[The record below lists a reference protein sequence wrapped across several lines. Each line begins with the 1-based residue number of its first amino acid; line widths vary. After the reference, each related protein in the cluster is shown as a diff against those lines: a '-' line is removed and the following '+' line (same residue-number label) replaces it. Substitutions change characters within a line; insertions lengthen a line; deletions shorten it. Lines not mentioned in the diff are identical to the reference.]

1 MKELVS
7 PVSVPS
13 LNCLVT
19 GASGFLGQ
27 PLVAALRQQGHQVRA
42 FDLRPSPDPDS
53 SAMVGDLRRPAD
65 VAAACQGIDTV
76 FHTASYVGWLPA
88 DAATIHDVNV
98 NGTTNLIAACQAAG
112 VRRLVY
118 TGSIDAVFEG
128 RPIRLGDETLPYA
141 RRPLNAYSR
150 TKGVAEQVVLAAN
163 DPAGLQTC
171 SLRTAGIFGP
181 GDRHRLP
188 SVVRLAQQ
196 GQAQRLGNGQARFN
210 HVYVDNVVHA
220 HLLAASAL
228 ATGPAGAPPAGRA
241 YFIVD
246 DEPTNFYDFVGDFLQ
261 ALGYAAPARSL
272 PYRPAYFLA
281 ALLEAAQRLGLKLP
295 PNWQQFT
302 RYTVAATCV
311 EFSFSHALATRDFG
325 YEPQTGRAEAI
336 ATTVAWLRAAGY
348 GAGGSP
354 AG

>member
-1 MKELVS
+1 MREPDR
-7 PVSVPS
+7 PVSTS
-13 LNCLVT
+13 LLNCLVT

-27 PLVAALRQQGHQVRA
+27 SLVAALRQQGHRVRA
-42 FDLRPSPDPDS
+42 FDLRPSPEPDS
-53 SAMVGDLRRPAD
+53 TAMVGDLRRAAD

-98 NGTTNLIAACQAAG
+98 NGTANLIRACQAAG

-141 RRPLNAYSR
+141 RRPLNTYSR
-150 TKGVAEQVVLAAN
+150 TKGVAEQAVLAAN

-171 SLRTAGIFGP
+171 ALRTAGIFGP

-188 SVVRLAQQ
+188 SVINLARQ
-196 GQAQRLGNGQARFN
+196 GQALRLGSGQARFN
-210 HVYVDNVVHA
+210 HVYVGNVVHA
-220 HLLAASAL
+220 HVLAASAL
-228 ATGPAGAPPAGRA
+228 ALRPAGAPPAGRA

-246 DEPTNFYDFVGDFLQ
+246 DEPTNFYDFVGEFLQ
-261 ALGYAAPARSL
+261 ALGYAPPTRSL
-272 PYRPAYFLA
+272 PYRPAYLLA

-295 PNWQQFT
+295 PTVQQFT

-311 EFSFSHALATRDFG
+311 EFSFSHARATQDFG
-325 YEPQTGRAEAI
+325 YEPQTGRAEAV
-336 ATTVAWLRAAGY
+336 ATTLAWLRAAGY
-348 GAGGSP
+348 GVVGNP